1 MCNSDMQKRVE
12 HSTAETV
19 ESLKIAGEGQLPP
32 PSQVP
37 PFQMD
42 RVSINCNKSSK
53 TKSKSTYEWFP
64 K

>member
-32 PSQVP
+32 PSPVP
-37 PFQMD
+37 PFQMGRD
-42 RVSINCNKSSK
+42 RINCSKSSK
-53 TKSKSTYEWFP
+53 TKSK
-64 K
+64 